1 MSFSFFPQIVYKV
14 KSKISGGVVVKE
26 QFGRSTLHV
35 QGLIQSGGIIEGIWR
50 KPLKRVKKVSRVLV
64 LGLGGGTAIQLIKER
79 NPGAEIVS
87 VEIDPEI
94 IKVGKKFFGL
104 GGIKNLKIIKAD
116 ALKWVNHYQGEKFDL
131 VLVDLYVGS
140 QFPQEAE
147 GKEFLDNL
155 KRMLAKNGM
164 VIFNRL
170 RAGEVNLKSFKGK
183 LERCYSGVELMR
195 TPTNFF
201 FFARS

>member
-14 KSKISGGVVVKE
+14 KSKISGVVVVKE
-26 QFGRSTLHV
+26 QFGRPTLHV
-35 QGLIQSGGIIEGIWR
+35 QGLIQSGGIIKGIWK
-50 KPLKRVKKVSRVLV
+50 KPLGKVAKTRRVLV
-64 LGLGGGTAIQLIKER
+64 LGLGGGTVVQLIKKR
-79 NPGAEIVS
+79 HPQAEIVG

-104 GGIKNLKIIKAD
+104 GGIKKLKIVNTD
-116 ALKWVNHYQGEKFDL
+116 ALKWVNHYRGEKFDL

-147 GKEFLDNL
+147 ERGFLDGL

-170 RAGEVNLKSFKGK
+170 RIRKDNLELFEEK
-183 LERCYSGVELMR
+183 LKKHFSSVELVK
-195 TPTNFF
+195 TITNLFF
-201 FFARS
+201 LARS